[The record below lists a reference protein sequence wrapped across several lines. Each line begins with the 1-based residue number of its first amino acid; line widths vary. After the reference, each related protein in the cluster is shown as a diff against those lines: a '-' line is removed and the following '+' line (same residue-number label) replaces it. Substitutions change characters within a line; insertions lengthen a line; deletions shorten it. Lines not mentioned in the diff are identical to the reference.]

1 MHKGLT
7 SLPCCRGRTGV
18 ALSALRI
25 SGHKKERSKLVIN
38 DAELHEKIEN
48 LRKEIELLQMRVRA
62 LEWDQVID
70 EEGK

>member
-1 MHKGLT
+1 
-7 SLPCCRGRTGV
+7 V